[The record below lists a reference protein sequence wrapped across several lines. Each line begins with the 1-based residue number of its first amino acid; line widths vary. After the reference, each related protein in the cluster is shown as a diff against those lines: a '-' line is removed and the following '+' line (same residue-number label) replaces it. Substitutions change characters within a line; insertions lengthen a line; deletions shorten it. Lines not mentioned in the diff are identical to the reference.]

1 LFNDLYYCALNKK
14 LLQLA
19 EISRKK
25 FKELELNDALS
36 LNKRDEIYF
45 INSRNAETYDELDDK
60 SSDGYDSAENSE
72 DDFFEIDTSF
82 EQQYVNR
89 NFIFLEDDRLVSS
102 LDKKLNFDKI
112 NFNSTFKSIDEDF
125 QTFKELFKFNDKIVT
140 NSLFKS

>member
-1 LFNDLYYCALNKK
+1 MFNDLYYCALNKK